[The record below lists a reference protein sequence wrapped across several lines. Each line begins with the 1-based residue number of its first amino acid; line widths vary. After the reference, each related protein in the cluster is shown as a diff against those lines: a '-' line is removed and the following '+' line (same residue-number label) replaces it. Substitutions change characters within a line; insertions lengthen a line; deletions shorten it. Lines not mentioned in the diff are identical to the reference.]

1 MSGARTGS
9 VKVSFMPLRI
19 FHIIPTLGRGG
30 AERQLVNLV
39 RNMERARY
47 EHVVCYLQPPDAF
60 AAEIVGAGHTVIG
73 LNIRQK
79 WPWLTAPVK
88 LLPHLRR
95 HKPDIIQTWLFEA
108 DVSARLTRLFG
119 QRVPIINTLH
129 LTSYEPE
136 TIRAANWPAWK
147 MAGLRQIDKL
157 STQLAR
163 PYFTA
168 CSRTVLESAQKYLG
182 VRADR
187 IRVIYNSIDPET
199 LRAAPDAPVR
209 LRAELNIPA
218 DGFIYLNVGRLAMQ
232 KGQDYL
238 LRAFRR
244 VADEIPAAYLVIV
257 GDGPAADELKRLCA
271 ELELDER
278 VRFTGR
284 RSDVGACLEMGDVFV
299 FPSMFEG
306 HPLAPIE
313 AMIKGL
319 PCIASRIGPTLEVI
333 AEEQT
338 GLLVAPGAVD
348 ELAAAMVRLY
358 REPALRE
365 RLASAG
371 QQMAHARFHTRTG
384 MRAWEDLYQEL
395 TQPAARVGA
404 TAAQQS

>member
-1 MSGARTGS
+1 
-9 VKVSFMPLRI
+9 MPLRI
-19 FHIIPTLGRGG
+19 FHIITTLGRGG

-39 RNMERARY
+39 RNMDRARY
-47 EHVVCYLQPPDAF
+47 EHVVCYLQPPADF
-60 AAEIVGAGHTVIG
+60 AAEIERAGLTVIG
-73 LNIRQK
+73 LNIRHK
-79 WPWLTAPVK
+79 WPWLTAPAK
-88 LLPHLRR
+88 LMSHLRTHR
-95 HKPDIIQTWLFEA
+95 PDIIQTWLFEA
-108 DVSARLTRLFG
+108 DVSARLMRLLG
-119 QRVPIINTLH
+119 NTGPIINTLH

-147 MAGLRQIDKL
+147 MAGLRWIDKL

-163 PYFTA
+163 PVFTA
-168 CSRTVLESAQKYLG
+168 CSRTVLESARKYLG

-199 LRAAPDAPVR
+199 LRCAPDAPAR
-209 LRAELNIPA
+209 LRAELDIPA
-218 DGFIYLNVGRLAMQ
+218 DGFVYLNVGRLAAQ
-232 KGQDYL
+232 KGQEFL
-238 LRAFRR
+238 LRAFQQ
-244 VADEIPAAYLVIV
+244 VAAQLPTAYLVIV
-257 GDGPAADELKRLCA
+257 GDGPAAGELKQLCV
-271 ELELDER
+271 ELALDAR

-333 AEEQT
+333 TDEQT

-358 REPALRE
+358 RDPNLC
-365 RLASAG
+365 RLLAAQG
-371 QQMAHARFHTRTG
+371 QQMALARFHSRTG

-395 TQPAARVGA
+395 TQPARRVSR
-404 TAAQQS
+404 AAEHRS